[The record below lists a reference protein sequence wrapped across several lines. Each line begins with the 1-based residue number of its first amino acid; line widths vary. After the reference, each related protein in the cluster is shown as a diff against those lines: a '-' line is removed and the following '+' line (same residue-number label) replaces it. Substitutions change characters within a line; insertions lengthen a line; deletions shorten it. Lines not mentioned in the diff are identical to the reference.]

1 MFTPGQ
7 FLKAIALGADAVY
20 LGSAVLFT
28 VSHKQVLNAVPFEPP
43 TQVVWYDGKYK
54 DDFNRQEGTKA
65 LVNYFNASVKE
76 MEEGIRMMGKKALS
90 ELSKDDLVA
99 YDEGVAR
106 DFDVPYSVCS
116 DEGSSEKKEEPMIE
130 L

>member
-54 DDFNRQEGTKA
+54 DDFNRQEGAKA

-76 MEEGIRMMGKKALS
+76 MEEGIRMMGKKHYRSYRRMILWPMMRVLPGILMFLIVFVRMRGALRRRRS
-90 ELSKDDLVA
+90 
-99 YDEGVAR
+99 R
-106 DFDVPYSVCS
+106 
-116 DEGSSEKKEEPMIE
+116 
-130 L
+130 